1 MLCIQQLKKEYS
13 YEEILGIQS
22 LEIPPG
28 IALLQG
34 ENGSGKTTFLKIVAG
49 LTDFEGDI
57 IVDNRFSLK
66 KNRQQF
72 VERINYAET
81 EPLYPGF
88 LTAKELVKLFCYAK
102 HGSVAFIEDLLKR
115 LHIYDVYKKP
125 VSTYSAGMLKKLSI
139 ALSFAGNPK
148 WILLDEP
155 LITTDK
161 IAVNT
166 IYAIINEQHI
176 NGVSFLITSH
186 QDFNNNLLAFTHT
199 FIAHDKTITAVK

>member
-13 YEEILGIQS
+13 GEKILDIKSLAIPQGIV
-22 LEIPPG
+22 
-28 IALLQG
+28 LLQG
-34 ENGSGKTTFLKIVAG
+34 ENGSGKTTFLKIAAG
-49 LTDFEGDI
+49 LLDFDGDI
-57 IVDNRFSLK
+57 IIDDHFSLK
-66 KNRQQF
+66 KQRQQF

-102 HGSVAFIEDLLKR
+102 HGSIAFIEDLLKR

-125 VSTYSAGMLKKLSI
+125 VSIYSAGMIKKLSI
-139 ALSFAGNPK
+139 ALSFAGKPK

-161 IAVNT
+161 ISVNT
-166 IYAIINEQHI
+166 ICTIINEQHV
-176 NGVSFLITSH
+176 NGTSFLITSH

-199 FIAHDKTITAVK
+199 LLAHGKTITAIK